1 MKQGFKVSYK
11 MSVNQEALDVD
22 FVLQQQKQPNN
33 LNIESQGSAVL
44 LHSLN
49 SNQIYI
55 VILVIAI
62 T

>member
-1 MKQGFKVSYK
+1 MKEGFKVSYK

-55 VILVIAI
+55 VILAIAI

>member
-1 MKQGFKVSYK
+1 MKEGFKVSYK

-49 SNQIYI
+49 SNQIYV

>member
-1 MKQGFKVSYK
+1 MKEGFKVSYK

-33 LNIESQGSAVL
+33 LNIESQGSEVL

>member
-1 MKQGFKVSYK
+1 

-33 LNIESQGSAVL
+33 LNIESQGSEVL

>member
-1 MKQGFKVSYK
+1 MKEGFKVSYK

-22 FVLQQQKQPNN
+22 FVLQQQKRPNN

>member
-1 MKQGFKVSYK
+1 MKEGFKVSYK

-33 LNIESQGSAVL
+33 LNIESQGSALL

>member
-1 MKQGFKVSYK
+1 MKEGFKVSYK

>member
-1 MKQGFKVSYK
+1 MKEGFKVSYK
-11 MSVNQEALDVD
+11 MSVNQEALDLD

>member
-1 MKQGFKVSYK
+1 MKEGFKVSYK

-22 FVLQQQKQPNN
+22 FVIQQQKQQNN
-33 LNIESQGSAVL
+33 LNIESLGSVVL
-44 LHSLN
+44 LHSLK

-55 VILVIAI
+55 IILVIAI

>member
-1 MKQGFKVSYK
+1 MKEGFKVSYK

-33 LNIESQGSAVL
+33 LNIESQGSVVL

>member
-1 MKQGFKVSYK
+1 MKEGFKVSYK

-49 SNQIYI
+49 SNQIHI

>member
-1 MKQGFKVSYK
+1 MKEGFKVSYK

-49 SNQIYI
+49 GNQIYI